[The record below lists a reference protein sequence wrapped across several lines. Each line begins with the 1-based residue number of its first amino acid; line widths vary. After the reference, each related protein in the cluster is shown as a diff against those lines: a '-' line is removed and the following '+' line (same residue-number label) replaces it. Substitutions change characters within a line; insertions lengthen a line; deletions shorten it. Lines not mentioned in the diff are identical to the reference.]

1 MKRAALLPWLIIAL
15 CPSAQAQTT
24 VAVLD
29 FEASGVSE
37 PTAVGVADVFRVEL
51 VNTGRFH
58 VVERARIADVL
69 AEQGLAMSGCT
80 SNECVINLGALL
92 GANRI
97 ITGKIS
103 LVGSTYICSVRM
115 VDVELGTIELS
126 ELVEV
131 KNETK
136 LIDASKE
143 LAGRIAEAVPL
154 ITKVIAI
161 EDDRL
166 IIGAGSSHDVAVDQK
181 VFIYRLG
188 TEYYH
193 PDTGLLMGYDT
204 DEVGYGRVIEVIGP
218 RIASVQFK
226 GDLEPVI
233 GDLVQ
238 VTTKIGGVITFRED
252 LEGIK
257 SGLPMTTY
265 YGPGY
270 QLLYPAGWETRYED
284 GVFTTGTYINEDY
297 LLTPQINIYGGPP
310 DDYDYQLHMEE
321 YYADLQNEYESVQ
334 KIEVYENGYEFLFSS
349 RNYKYQSFKFFF
361 DGFLGSYS
369 VLAYK
374 EPDDPGISD
383 ILPALHGYDFWDE
396 CDGLDLL
403 IEMILSFELKDI
415 NKIGY
420 FGAGMQTLNDELRDE
435 FDISRWTDGVIITEI
450 GKGLPAQT
458 AGLQIGDVITGLNG
472 ARVDNWEDFDNLRW
486 YVLPGDEVVFDILRR
501 DDDMQIKV
509 IVGERPSEE

>member
-1 MKRAALLPWLIIAL
+1 MKHAVLLTLLIIAL

-126 ELVEV
+126 EMVEV

-154 ITKVIAI
+154 ITKVIEI

-181 VFIYRLG
+181 VLIYRLG
-188 TEYYH
+188 KEYYH
-193 PDTGLLMGYDT
+193 PDTGLLIGYDT

-226 GDLEPVI
+226 GDLVPVI

-252 LEGIK
+252 FEGIK

-270 QLLYPAGWETRYED
+270 QLLYPAGWKTRYED
-284 GVFTTGTYINEDY
+284 GVFTTSTGIIREDSLY
-297 LLTPQINIYGGPP
+297 AHQPEVSIFMVS
-310 DDYDYQLHMEE
+310 DDYDYQSHMEE
-321 YYADLQNEYESVQ
+321 YYADLQNVYESVQ
-334 KIEVYENGYEFLFSS
+334 KIEVYENGYKFLFSS
-349 RNYKYQSFKFFF
+349 RNHKYQYLSFFF
-361 DGFLGSYS
+361 NGFLGWYR
-369 VLAYK
+369 VFAPK
-374 EPDDPGISD
+374 EPDNPD
-383 ILPALHGYDFWDE
+383 IFEILIPFDYDFWDE

-403 IEMILSFELKDI
+403 IEMILSVELKDI
-415 NKIGY
+415 
-420 FGAGMQTLNDELRDE
+420 
-435 FDISRWTDGVIITEI
+435 
-450 GKGLPAQT
+450 GK
-458 AGLQIGDVITGLNG
+458 
-472 ARVDNWEDFDNLRW
+472 
-486 YVLPGDEVVFDILRR
+486 Y
-501 DDDMQIKV
+501 
-509 IVGERPSEE
+509 